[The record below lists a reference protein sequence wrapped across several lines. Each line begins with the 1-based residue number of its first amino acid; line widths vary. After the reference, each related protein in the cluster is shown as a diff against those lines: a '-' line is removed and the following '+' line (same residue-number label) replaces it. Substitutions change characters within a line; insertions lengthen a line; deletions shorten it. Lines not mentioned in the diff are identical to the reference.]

1 MNKGYEC
8 TDWYFCTMSLYP
20 GPVRR
25 TYAANRTF
33 TAGDFPRRFFL
44 RGIYTSILLLTTIL
58 IIYNIQLPSSK
69 PEGASCTSVFAKG
82 SPTTKS
88 VAWFIIVACPR
99 CASFATNSACPPNVV
114 VAPAA
119 RKTCSRK
126 PSPNARDARRT
137 PHSPQPPDS
146 RSARDRS
153 ARTAIHTCPARL
165 FP

>member
-58 IIYNIQLPSSK
+58 IIYYIQLPSSK
-69 PEGASCTSVFAKG
+69 PEGASCTSCLFFSSDAADDMLCVVFG
-82 SPTTKS
+82 G
-88 VAWFIIVACPR
+88 R
-99 CASFATNSACPPNVV
+99 CFFF
-114 VAPAA
+114 
-119 RKTCSRK
+119 
-126 PSPNARDARRT
+126 
-137 PHSPQPPDS
+137 
-146 RSARDRS
+146 
-153 ARTAIHTCPARL
+153 L
-165 FP
+165 